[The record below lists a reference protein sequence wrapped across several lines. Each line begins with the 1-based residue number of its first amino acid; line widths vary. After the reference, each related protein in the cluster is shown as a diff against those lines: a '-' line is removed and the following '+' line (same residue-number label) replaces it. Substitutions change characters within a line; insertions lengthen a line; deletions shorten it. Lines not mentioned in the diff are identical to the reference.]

1 MASGREAG
9 VGGGVVEEAV
19 PGEEENADLR
29 AVQKAKASP
38 KLSPRGSPASERG
51 TVKTRRV
58 CYCGRAAQHN
68 TQMRQILSP
77 VTHPNVSN
85 YLTTDTPDLW
95 TSGLCWGEPSDRRGI
110 HRIMLSSA

>member
-1 MASGREAG
+1 MAEATG
-9 VGGGVVEEAV
+9 
-19 PGEEENADLR
+19 PGEAEHTDLR

-51 TVKTRRV
+51 TVKTRRL
-58 CYCGRAAQHN
+58 YHRGKAAHHN
-68 TQMRQILSP
+68 TQMRQFISSI
-77 VTHPNVSN
+77 THPNVSN

-110 HRIMLSSA
+110 HRNLSDQELCAPATVQSR